1 MKKRKSKEYNK
12 KLVALLVR
20 DNPGFFINQSL
31 IRIPTTRPSTP
42 TPDNKN
48 NKNKK
53 ETKVNL
59 NVEIFK
65 KLNI

>member
-31 IRIPTTRPSTP
+31 IRIPSNRPYTP
-42 TPDNKN
+42 TPDN
-48 NKNKK
+48 NKNKEK
-53 ETKVNL
+53 TKVNL
-59 NVEIFK
+59 NIEIFK